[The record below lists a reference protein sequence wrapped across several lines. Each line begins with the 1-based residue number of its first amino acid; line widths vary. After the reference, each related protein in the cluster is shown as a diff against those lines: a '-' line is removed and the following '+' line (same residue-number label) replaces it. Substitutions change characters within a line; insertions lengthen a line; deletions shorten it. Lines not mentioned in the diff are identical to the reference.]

1 MNRANDTAV
10 NRASDTAVGR
20 PVTRRWSPR
29 SLRRKLVIGVCAIVT
44 AAVLAVGGIAELS
57 LRNEMVHLLNS
68 QVANSLA
75 AFHYSYAKA
84 KIAVAKPEPGDAA
97 AADLGGFP
105 GQPPGTVIAVV
116 RDGKVGFAAV
126 FTDGE
131 PTAPPAQVVADLE
144 KITWTG
150 PDPRAVGLGDL
161 GLHQVGSRDIG
172 DGVRLVSAVSV
183 DDANA
188 TFNRNAGLVAGIAL
202 LALLAAAAGTVL
214 LVRRELAPLRR
225 VAAIAGHV
233 AALPLDA
240 EQYRITARV
249 DERDTDP
256 ETEVGVVGHTLN
268 QMLDNVDSTLT
279 RMAESDRNTR
289 QFLTDASHELR
300 TPLAAILG
308 YAELTRQES
317 DVLPQM
323 TEYALTRIEAESQ
336 RMATLVSD
344 LLLLSRLG
352 EGQDLEVEELD
363 VCDLI
368 ADAVNDAAVAGP
380 DHHVVA
386 DLPDHP
392 VWVRGDRVRLQQV
405 VANLLGNARMHTP
418 PGVTVTAAVAPR
430 RLDGRAVVELTVS
443 DDGPGIPEEIMP
455 NLFGRFV
462 RADRARSREM
472 GSTGL
477 GLAIV
482 ASIVEAHGGEVF
494 AESCPGAT
502 VFTVRLPAAP
512 VPMSTI

>member
-1 MNRANDTAV
+1 MTL
-10 NRASDTAVGR
+10 
-20 PVTRRWSPR
+20 RWAPR
-29 SLRRKLVIGVCAIVT
+29 SLRRKLVLGVCAIVT
-44 AAVLAVGGIAELS
+44 AAILAVGGIAELT

-68 QVANSLA
+68 QVSNSLA
-75 AFHYSYAKA
+75 AFNYSYAKA
-84 KIAVAKPEPGDAA
+84 KIAVAKPEPGVA

-131 PTAPPAQVVADLE
+131 PTAPPAEVVADLE
-144 KITWTG
+144 KIAWTG
-150 PDPRAVGLGDL
+150 PDPRTVRLGEL
-161 GLHQVGSRDIG
+161 GVHQVGSRDVG
-172 DGVRLVSAVSV
+172 GGVRLVSAVSV
-183 DDANA
+183 ADANA
-188 TFNRNAGLVAGIAL
+188 AFYRNALLVAG
-202 LALLAAAAGTVL
+202 LAMLCLFAAAVSTVV
-214 LVRRELAPLRR
+214 LVHRELRPLRR
-225 VAAIAGHV
+225 VAAIADHV
-233 AALPLDA
+233 ATLPLDA
-240 EQYRITARV
+240 EQFRITARV
-249 DERDTDP
+249 DAGDTDP
-256 ETEVGVVGHTLN
+256 TTEVGVVGHTLN

-317 DVLPQM
+317 DLLPPM

-336 RMATLVSD
+336 RMSTLVSD

-352 EGQDLEVEELD
+352 EGQELELD
-363 VCDLI
+363 DVDICDLI
-368 ADAVNDAAVAGP
+368 ADGVNDAAVAGP
-380 DHHVVA
+380 DHHFVA
-386 DLPDHP
+386 DLPDQP

-405 VANLLGNARMHTP
+405 VANLLSNARMHTP
-418 PGVTVTAAVAPR
+418 PGTTVTTAVAAAGNA
-430 RLDGRAVVELTVS
+430 GRPVELTVA

-462 RADRARSREM
+462 RADKARSREM

-482 ASIVEAHGGEVF
+482 ASIVEAHGGEVR
-494 AESCPGAT
+494 AESRPGRT
-502 VFTVRLPAAP
+502 VFTVALPAGR
-512 VPMSTI
+512 